1 MGGGTAAV
9 AWFHCFAGV
18 AGDMVLGALLDA
30 GAPEA
35 EVRRM
40 LDALGVPGWELRV
53 RRVRRRGLTATK
65 VDVVDD
71 AASAGRRVS
80 GPRTYREL
88 AGIVGRSRLPEPV
101 VVRATA
107 VLDGLVRA
115 EATVHGVAPADVHL
129 HELGGHDTLV
139 DVVGSAAALHLLGVG
154 TVTSSAVSVG
164 TGTISSS
171 HGRLPNPPPAVVTLL
186 AGAPIVGVDTD
197 VELTTPT
204 GAALMACWADRFG
217 PVPPIV
223 VRSSGFGA
231 GTAEL
236 ADRPNCLQVLVGAPV
251 ETARPTFGAGL
262 GVASDRHVGR
272 GGLGTAP
279 GGGRSA
285 AVGDELGDAGADRE
299 AAAVGAVADAA
310 AGAAGSGAD
319 IVPTGQQV
327 SELVQVETTVDDV
340 TGETLAWAVERLLA
354 AGALDAWVA
363 PVTMKRGRP
372 GHVVTALAPM
382 AVTGALVE
390 VLQRETGTLGVR
402 LHAVQRWAVPRA
414 VTTVEVAG
422 HRIGLKLGPH
432 RVKAEQRDVV
442 DAAAALGWPAQAVA
456 AAAEAQWRASSGAQK
471 GASAGEPPG

>member
-1 MGGGTAAV
+1 MTEGSGPTEGRGATV

-18 AGDMVLGALLDA
+18 AGDMVLVALLDA

-53 RRVRRRGLTATK
+53 RRVQRRGLAATK
-65 VDVVDD
+65 VDVVVD
-71 AASAGRRVS
+71 AASADRRVS

-101 VVRATA
+101 VARATA

-139 DVVGSAAALHLLGVG
+139 DVVGSAAALHLLGIG

-164 TGTISSS
+164 TGTISSA

-236 ADRPNCLQVLVGAPV
+236 GDRPNCLQVLVGPSV
-251 ETARPTFGAGL
+251 ELARHGNGSGPGEVPGRDANAGEA
-262 GVASDRHVGR
+262 GV
-272 GGLGTAP
+272 GGS
-279 GGGRSA
+279 GGGP
-285 AVGDELGDAGADRE
+285 
-299 AAAVGAVADAA
+299 
-310 AGAAGSGAD
+310 GAAGTGGSGAGGGGPGVVGSD
-319 IVPTGQQV
+319 ARAIPSGQQV
-327 SELVQVETTVDDV
+327 AELIQVETTVDDV
-340 TGETLAWAVERLLA
+340 TGEVLAWTVERLLA

-382 AVTGALVE
+382 AVGGALVE

-402 LHAVQRWAVPRA
+402 LHAVQRWAAPRA
-414 VTTVEVAG
+414 VATVEVAG

-432 RVKAEQRDVV
+432 RVKAEQRDVA

-456 AAAEAQWRASSGAQK
+456 AAAEAQWRANPGAHERS
-471 GASAGEPPG
+471 SAGGPPG